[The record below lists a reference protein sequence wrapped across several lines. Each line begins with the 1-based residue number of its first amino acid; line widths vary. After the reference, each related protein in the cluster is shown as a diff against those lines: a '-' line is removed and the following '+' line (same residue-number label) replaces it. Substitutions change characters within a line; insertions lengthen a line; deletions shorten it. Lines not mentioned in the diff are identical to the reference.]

1 MVQPK
6 LRNSEYLKLQ
16 DTSSLLVTGIST
28 LAVGPEEAHRGSH
41 GHPLLSW
48 TTEGPLKVG
57 AQPLGPPQT
66 APMEA
71 QHCWK
76 GALSKTL

>member
-41 GHPLLSW
+41 SHPLLSW

-57 AQPLGPPQT
+57 AQHPGT
-66 APMEA
+66 TTDST
-71 QHCWK
+71 HG
-76 GALSKTL
+76 GAALWERSA